1 MLPTSTGFRHREPR
15 ERGFSLVEVLI
26 AMVILTVGLVA
37 LAQLMVLAT
46 SSNALSGHK
55 TSTAAI
61 AKERLELL
69 KSAPFYSNPA
79 GFIRN
84 PALTDGG
91 SVTDNQAGYFQLYDA
106 EGRPV
111 AAGAAS
117 FVVRWRIVTIAA
129 GGGTGALPL
138 ATVQITVRCL
148 PAAEA
153 GFMFQTIGDAT
164 FVTFRTAN
172 IG

>member
-1 MLPTSTGFRHREPR
+1 MSTGFRHPVS

-26 AMVILTVGLVA
+26 AMVILTVGLVS

-46 SSNALSGHK
+46 RSNALSGYK

-79 GFIRN
+79 GPTRN
-84 PALTDGG
+84 LALQDGG
-91 SVTDNQAGYFQLYDA
+91 SLIDNRPGYFQFYDM
-106 EGRPV
+106 EGRPL
-111 AAGAAS
+111 ADGAGAY
-117 FVVRWRIVTIAA
+117 FVVRWRIQTIAA
-129 GGGTGALPL
+129 GGGVGRLPL
-138 ATVQITVRCL
+138 ATVQISVRCL
-148 PAAEA
+148 PASEDN
-153 GFMFQTIGDAT
+153 FMFQTIGDAT

>member
-1 MLPTSTGFRHREPR
+1 MSLKVPAGSRSEG
-15 ERGFSLVEVLI
+15 GFSLIEVLI
-26 AMVILTVGLVA
+26 AVVILVVGLVY

-46 SSNALSGHK
+46 NSNALSGYK

-69 KSAPFYSNPA
+69 KSVPFYSDPQ
-79 GFIRN
+79 GLVRN
-84 PALTDGG
+84 IVLLDGG
-91 SVTDNQAGYFQLYDA
+91 STTANQPGYFQFYDA
-106 EGRPV
+106 DGRPSAD
-111 AAGAAS
+111 AARAS
-117 FVVRWRIVTIAA
+117 FLVRWRVETVAV
-129 GGGTGALPL
+129 GGGAGNLPL

-148 PAAEA
+148 PASENN
-153 GFMFQTIGDAT
+153 FMFQTIGDST